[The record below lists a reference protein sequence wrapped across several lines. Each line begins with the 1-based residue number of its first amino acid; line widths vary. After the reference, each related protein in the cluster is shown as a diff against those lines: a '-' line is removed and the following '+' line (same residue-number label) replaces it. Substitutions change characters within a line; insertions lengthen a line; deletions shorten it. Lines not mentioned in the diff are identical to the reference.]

1 MIDGEKTRL
10 RAIEREDIPHF
21 VEWLN
26 DPEVAYYLGRLP
38 LLSRA
43 DEEHWFEETVR
54 DERHRILAIDTLE
67 GVHIGS
73 IGLHNLDWR
82 NSSAELG
89 IMIGDKNYWSKG
101 YGRDAIRSLLR
112 FGFGELN
119 LHRIF
124 LRVYDF
130 NPRAIRCYENV
141 GFKHEGVFREAV
153 YINGGY
159 QNELVMG
166 LLRDEFLARGDGKQP
181 TKTKIGE
188 PTPEGEGRWKG
199 G

>member
-1 MIDGEKTRL
+1 MINGEKTRL
-10 RAIEREDIPHF
+10 RAIEREDVPRF

-43 DEEHWFEETVR
+43 DEERWFEETVR
-54 DERHRILAIDTLE
+54 DERHRILAIDTQE
-67 GVHIGS
+67 GAHIGS
-73 IGLHNLDWR
+73 IGLHNLDWK

-89 IMIGDKNYWSKG
+89 IMIGDKNYWGQG
-101 YGRDAIRSLLR
+101 YGRDAIRSLLG

-141 GFKHEGVFREAV
+141 GFQHEGVFREAV
-153 YINGGY
+153 YLNSGY
-159 QNELVMG
+159 HNELVMG
-166 LLRDEFLARGDGKQP
+166 ILRGEFLALGDGKKP
-181 TKTKIGE
+181 SK
-188 PTPEGEGRWKG
+188 
-199 G
+199 